1 MRRICSL
8 FLCLF
13 GLPGTALAHAG
24 HIGELAGHDHLL
36 AGVAIGIAIAIG
48 LAGALKGRDEADADD
63 ETGDDPEPEPSEV

>member
-13 GLPGTALAHAG
+13 SLPGAALAHAG
-24 HIGELAGHDHLL
+24 HLGELVGHDHLL

-48 LAGALKGRDEADADD
+48 LAGALKGRDDADADD
-63 ETGDDPEPEPSEV
+63 EIRDDPEPEPSEA